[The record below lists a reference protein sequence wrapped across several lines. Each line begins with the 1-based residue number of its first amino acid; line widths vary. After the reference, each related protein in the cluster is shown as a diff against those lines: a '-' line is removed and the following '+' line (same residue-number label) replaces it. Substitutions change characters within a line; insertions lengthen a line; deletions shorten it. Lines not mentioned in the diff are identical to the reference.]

1 MTVGN
6 GVREGDNDCKKRN
19 HQLEKQIMA
28 STDYDWFAFNEDASA
43 YYACKQKEMEADEQ
57 CIDEDEV

>member
-1 MTVGN
+1 MAS
-6 GVREGDNDCKKRN
+6 RKRN

-28 STDYDWFAFNEDASA
+28 STDYDWYAFNEDASA
-43 YYACKQKEMEADEQ
+43 WHAAKQKEMEADEQ